1 MKNLRYSSQAM
12 LWQLHGRRTGCLNNT
27 NEFFTICYQNCIIL
41 VTELI
46 LWNFGM
52 NTLSNLIKDRINNY
66 PQNTLF
72 SIKDFSDL
80 ASYKTAKVILTR
92 LEKENLIKREI
103 DGLYSKPEYS
113 DFLQEFVAIPVDN
126 IATKPAQ
133 KFSWHI
139 APSGNTA
146 LNKLKLSTQVPAHYV
161 YLSDGPYRD
170 YNLDGTSL
178 EFKHTNN
185 KMISTLSQNSNLIVQ
200 AIKALGKE
208 NYNAQV
214 RNTIR
219 NYFSDDELQIILSET
234 QYITAWIYE
243 IIKDIAARVPGK
255 A

>member
-1 MKNLRYSSQAM
+1 MKNK
-12 LWQLHGRRTGCLNNT
+12 
-27 NEFFTICYQNCIIL
+27 FFTTCYQNYIIL
-41 VTELI
+41 VTKLALWI
-46 LWNFGM
+46 LAM
-52 NTLSNLIKDRINNY
+52 NNISNSIKDRINNY

-80 ASYKTAKVILTR
+80 ASYKTTKVVLTR

-113 DFLQEFVAIPVDN
+113 DFLKEFVAIPVDN
-126 IATKPAQ
+126 IAAKLAQ

-170 YNLDGTSL
+170 YNLDGTIL

-214 RNTIR
+214 RNTIK
-219 NYFSDDELQIILSET
+219 NYFSNDELQAILSET

-243 IIKDIAARVPGK
+243 IIKDIATNNKEQTDA
-255 A
+255 